1 MKPFTVYPAID
12 LRGGK
17 VVRLQGGDPN
27 RQTAYSDDPRE
38 VALRWRSAGADW
50 LHVVDLDAAFGAEN
64 AANRRALDAILRLGG
79 QVQFGGG
86 VRTLEEMAALFD
98 LGVTRVV
105 LGTAAVEH
113 PALVAQALA
122 RFGPGAVAVGI
133 DACGGRVR
141 TRGWQADSG
150 LDAVEFACRLAALG
164 LRTVIHTDIARD
176 GLGTGVNVAAS
187 RELAAASGLDVIAS
201 GGVAALAD
209 VRAARAA
216 GLRGVIIGR
225 ALYEGQVDLREALRC

>member
-27 RQTAYSDDPRE
+27 RQTAYSDDPGE

-64 AANRRALDAILRLGG
+64 TANRRALDAILRLGG

-86 VRTLEEMAALFD
+86 VRTLEDMAALFD

-133 DACGGRVR
+133 DARNGRVC

-150 LDAVEFACRLAALG
+150 LEAVEFARRLAALG

-176 GLGTGVNVAAS
+176 GLGTGINVAAS

-209 VRAARAA
+209 VHAARAA
-216 GLRGVIIGR
+216 GLGGVIIGR